1 MKKITKPLIV
11 VCALS
16 FVLFLSVYLNAINV
30 RVARIVSFEG
40 TTQVQRARTDAWI
53 PAENDMRLYEG
64 DTVKTG
70 SKSKA
75 VIQLD
80 DGSVT
85 QITSLSIL
93 TMDKLSKSLKGKN
106 TNMDVDLGKAWM
118 KVKKIETSKD
128 KFSVGT
134 PTAVAGVRGTYF
146 STEVEEST
154 DSSFDVY
161 EGEISVQQKQDPSNQ
176 VDVRSNYRTE
186 VKRGQQPT
194 APSMIPKDQLQK
206 GLTEGISGLSPE
218 NGSYDLKI
226 DVNPPVIQ
234 AGGKAVVTIQF
245 LENGKPY
252 NGTVNFTVNLG
263 GSASFLSNGSQTL
276 EVISSEKGATKVE
289 ITDTIKEEVTINA
302 DVSFETKE

>member
-1 MKKITKPLIV
+1 MIV
-11 VCALS
+11 IALA
-16 FVLFLSVYLNAINV
+16 FTMLLANYLTAINV
-30 RVARIVSFEG
+30 RVARIVSYEG
-40 TTQVQRARTDAWI
+40 TAQVQRARTDAWVA
-53 PAENDMRLYEG
+53 AEKDMRLYEG

-70 SKSKA
+70 SKSKV

-85 QITSLSIL
+85 QITSLSTI
-93 TMDKLSKSLKGKN
+93 TMDKLSKSLQGKN
-106 TNMDVDLGKAWM
+106 TNMEMDLGKAWM
-118 KVKKIETSKD
+118 KVKKIETAKD
-128 KFSVGT
+128 RFSVGT

-176 VDVRSNYRTE
+176 VDVRSNFRTE
-186 VKRGQQPT
+186 VKRGQQPS

-206 GLTEGISGLSPE
+206 DLSDGISGFSAE
-218 NGSYDLKI
+218 KGSYDLKI
-226 DVNPPVIQ
+226 EVNPPVVQ
-234 AGGKAVVTIQF
+234 AGGKAVVSVQF

-252 NGTVNFTVNLG
+252 NGAVTFTVNLG
-263 GSASFLSNGSQTL
+263 GSATFIANGSQSY
-276 EVISSEKGATKVE
+276 EVTSNEKGAAKVE
-289 ITDTIKEEVTINA
+289 ITDTVREEVTINA